1 MESLYEFMIE
11 WKLLLISL
19 GTVVWLS
26 IGFFLFVKIFVMGL
40 IGCTSN
46 SDNLF
51 VFVYT
56 VGCVLFWPAYL
67 VWMFVEFTP
76 IPKRKKEDTG
86 PYIQYRDRQD
96 GTIINYVGTA
106 YWIDADN
113 INSTYRHVT
122 DAAGMGGEPV
132 KFFIN
137 EIDYLYCYTGS
148 NDYGLLVVFKE
159 QHSEQT
165 RIATS
170 TQFDSTFE
178 QI

>member
-1 MESLYEFMIE
+1 MDGLYEFMIE

-19 GTVVWLS
+19 GAIAWLG

-51 VFVYT
+51 VFAYT
-56 VGCVLFWPAYL
+56 VGCILFWPAYL

-76 IPKRKKEDTG
+76 VVKRKKEDTTQ
-86 PYIQYRDRQD
+86 YIQYRDRQD
-96 GTIINYVGTA
+96 GTIINYIGTA
-106 YWIDADN
+106 YWASAED
-113 INSTYRHVT
+113 INSTYRPVT
-122 DAAGMGGEPV
+122 DAIGMGGERV

-137 EIDYLYCYTGS
+137 EIDYLYCYTSS

-170 TQFDSTFE
+170 TQFDSIFE